1 MENDGTGP
9 GRWAGGRWVDGAASP
24 VDGGG
29 RSKGIRRD
37 KRQRIEPDLGFLDAG
52 VYLSFHVPFHAGK
65 PRGCV

>member
-1 MENDGTGP
+1 MENDGTGA

-52 VYLSFHVPFHAGK
+52 V
-65 PRGCV
+65 